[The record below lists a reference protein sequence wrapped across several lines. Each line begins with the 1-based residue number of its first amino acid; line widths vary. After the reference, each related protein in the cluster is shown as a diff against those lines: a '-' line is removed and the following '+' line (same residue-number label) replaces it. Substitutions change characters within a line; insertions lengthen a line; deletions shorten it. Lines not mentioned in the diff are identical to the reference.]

1 MIGIHNNFHRM
12 IREFFV
18 VFIVIIINSL
28 QNIFTGLNNFFQGS
42 IDNNDRISFFSTLK
56 IVIGNNFTLNMVIM
70 VNFFYVKPKKSKK

>member
-1 MIGIHNNFHRM
+1 M